1 MRDSSGRAADDRGP
15 EGILPSGLSG
25 IGADKA
31 VALKGMLIDD
41 VLQRV
46 AANKGIF
53 APHKRDMGDA
63 VKESQID
70 ALCDALI
77 SEDAASAR
85 RLIRSVQASGVS
97 ADALYLDYIA
107 AAARRMGDRWVA
119 DCSSFVDVTLAGG
132 RLFSLVRDL
141 APAFTQVEQGP
152 LRGHRI
158 LIAPIPGETH
168 SLGSAIAAEYFRRSR
183 WDVTLMSGASLLEI
197 QNTVGAKRFPVVGLS
212 AGSRRMMEPL
222 YDTVRAVRAAHPEAV
237 ICIGGHILELEPE
250 VASMVDADYSV
261 ADSGALSILLRRRVS
276 SELYAME
283 GGR

>member
-15 EGILPSGLSG
+15 EGVLSLGSSG
-25 IGADKA
+25 IGAA
-31 VALKGMLIDD
+31 NAGALKGLLIDD

-53 APHKRDMGDA
+53 APHKRDMGDV
-63 VKESQID
+63 VKDSQID
-70 ALCDALI
+70 ALCDALM

-85 RLIRSVQASGVS
+85 RLIRAVQGSGVS

-141 APAFTQVEQGP
+141 APAFTQVEQAP
-152 LRGHRI
+152 LKGHRI
-158 LIAPIPGETH
+158 LIAPVPGETH

-183 WDVTLMSGASLLEI
+183 WDVTLMNGASMLEI
-197 QNTVGAKRFPVVGLS
+197 QDAMGARRFPVVGLS
-212 AGSRRMMEPL
+212 AGSRRMLDPL
-222 YDTVRAVRAAHPEAV
+222 HDTVRAVRAAHPDAV
-237 ICIGGHILELEPE
+237 ICIGGHILDLEPD
-250 VASMVDADYSV
+250 VASMVDADYAG
-261 ADSGALSILLRRRVS
+261 ADSGALAILLRRRVF
-276 SELYAME
+276 SELHAME
-283 GGR
+283 GGG